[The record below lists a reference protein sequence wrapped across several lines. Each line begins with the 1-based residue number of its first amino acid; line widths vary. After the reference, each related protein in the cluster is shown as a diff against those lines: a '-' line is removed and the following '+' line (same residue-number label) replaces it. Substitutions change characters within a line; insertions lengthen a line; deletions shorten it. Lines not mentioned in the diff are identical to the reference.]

1 MMGTPRW
8 WTEIREEAI
17 RKQDGAALRRKRE
30 ALGWS
35 RNTAA
40 TVTGFSPSYIGRVE
54 RGEVAISMR
63 RHKIFDIAY
72 KAALDE

>member
-1 MMGTPRW
+1 MSPQW
-8 WTEIREEAI
+8 WTEMKRETAREEE
-17 RKQDGAALRRKRE
+17 GAALRRKRE